1 MLTAPFIAYFIN
13 LCLMKTY
20 AYFLFFA
27 SWLGLC
33 ASLQAQYVPDTSLTY
48 ASFLKQCQTFPNSPK
63 QEVWVVN
70 FWASWDGSS
79 LYTLPILKEIYQE
92 YRYKPVRFISISID
106 KNREVWKNHLAQYE
120 LPWEQMIVST
130 QADYLFLQ
138 KAFIHNSELPAIFLV
153 NTQGIAFPM
162 EDIAQLRTELSSQT
176 RNLPNRPYKS
186 GQVETV
192 TPPSKQPVEVS
203 TIPATSDSGSP
214 NPDWVTHTVR
224 KGNTL
229 YSISRD
235 YGVSVDNIR
244 SQNKLSGNAIKVG
257 QVLKIKTR

>member
-1 MLTAPFIAYFIN
+1 
-13 LCLMKTY
+13 MKTS
-20 AYFLFFA
+20 ACLLFFA

-48 ASFLKQCQTFPNSPK
+48 ASFLKQCQTFPNTPK

-106 KNREVWKNHLAQYE
+106 KNREVWQSHLTQYE
-120 LPWEQMIVST
+120 LPWEQLIVSS
-130 QADYLFLQ
+130 QSDYLFLQ

-162 EDIAQLRTELSSQT
+162 EDIVQLRTELSAQT
-176 RNLPNRPYKS
+176 RSLPNRPYQPD
-186 GQVETV
+186 QVEV
-192 TPPSKQPVEVS
+192 VSPPSKQPVEVS
-203 TIPATSDSGSP
+203 TIPATSESGSAGS
-214 NPDWVTHTVR
+214 DWITHTVR

-235 YGVSVDNIR
+235 YDVTVDKIR
-244 SQNKLSGNAIKVG
+244 SQNKLSGNEIKVG
-257 QVLKIKTR
+257 QVLKIKAR